1 MKEYSIEKSDNQVI
15 VILEGR
21 SRVSETF
28 DAERKTLGG
37 VLKWRVNGP
46 DGYGLYGF
54 SQVDDDDILK
64 IDATAC
70 VFDASQEEAVRAL
83 CDRTYG
89 RLNVAIQEVFEMQD
103 RLEAL
108 EEEIRNLR

>member
-1 MKEYSIEKSDNQVI
+1 MKEYSIEKSDNHVI

-21 SRVSETF
+21 SLLSKKF
-28 DAERKTLGG
+28 DAERQALGG
-37 VLKWRVNGP
+37 RPKLRGNGP
-46 DGYGLYGF
+46 DGYGLYWLCQDNDM
-54 SQVDDDDILK
+54 SN
-64 IDATAC
+64 IDAMAC